1 MMTALINIPFG
12 SLLVIANDSL
22 YDPTRS
28 RQKEEDCTSSLTRF
42 TYLDL
47 IGFVVVVHIELCLLD
62 FIRFFK
68 LYKIQFVKHCNEIFG
83 TKVVYCLY
91 IWYRSLL
98 NEFFFKKLY

>member
-12 SLLVIANDSL
+12 SLLVNANDGL

-28 RQKEEDCTSSLTRF
+28 RQKEEDRTSSLTRF
-42 TYLDL
+42 TYLDLIGFVVVELDLIYTSDL

-68 LYKIQFVKHCNEIFG
+68 LYKI
-83 TKVVYCLY
+83 
-91 IWYRSLL
+91 
-98 NEFFFKKLY
+98 

>member
-12 SLLVIANDSL
+12 SLLVNANDGL

-28 RQKEEDCTSSLTRF
+28 RQKEDHTSSLTRF

-47 IGFVVVVHIELCLLD
+47 IGFIGFVVVELDLIYTLDLIGLVVHIKFCLLD

-68 LYKIQFVKHCNEIFG
+68 LYKI
-83 TKVVYCLY
+83 
-91 IWYRSLL
+91 
-98 NEFFFKKLY
+98 

>member
-1 MMTALINIPFG
+1 MMTALINISFG
-12 SLLVIANDSL
+12 SLLVNANDSL

-62 FIRFFK
+62 FISLNF
-68 LYKIQFVKHCNEIFG
+68 LPLSSNILMEEIIHGNVKSTIYLIGEKWVA
-83 TKVVYCLY
+83 KVT
-91 IWYRSLL
+91 
-98 NEFFFKKLY
+98 